1 MHDHRFRE
9 VATRLLD
16 AGMSPRRVR
25 RLVAELTDHFNDL
38 RNELVATGS
47 SSQEAETEAFARLA
61 TDAMVEDVL
70 ARPELRSW
78 VRRWPWI
85 AFTVVPIVMF
95 AVLFVATLAALVFSI
110 DFAVN
115 SLGVDLGHSTVLRT
129 FARALPVAVMW
140 VLPIIAASACCAL
153 ALSRRVPAIWATVSV
168 LLISSI
174 GALTNAQME
183 FPSAAP
189 HGVVG
194 AGIGFSTDALLLPI
208 GRTALTL
215 TVVLATYF
223 WLLRQSRSRGG
234 SPHDA

>member
-1 MHDHRFRE
+1 MHDRRFRE
-9 VATRLLD
+9 VAAQLVN
-16 AGMSPRRVR
+16 AGVSPRRVR
-25 RLVAELTDHFNDL
+25 RLVAELTDHCDDL
-38 RNELVATGS
+38 REELLATGLS
-47 SSQEAETEAFARLA
+47 REEADTEAVARLA

-85 AFTVVPIVMF
+85 SFTVVPIAMF

-115 SLGVDLGHSTVLRT
+115 SLGLDFGGSTGLRS
-129 FARALPVAVMW
+129 FARAVAGFAVW
-140 VLPIIAASACCAL
+140 VLPIAAASACCAL
-153 ALSRRVPAIWATVSV
+153 ALSRRAPAIWTMVGV

-174 GALTNAQME
+174 GALTNAQVE
-183 FPSAAP
+183 FPPAAP

-208 GRTALTL
+208 SRAALTL
-215 TVVLATYF
+215 TVVLAAYF
-223 WLLRQSRSRGG
+223 WLRNSQRRAESAEPG
-234 SPHDA
+234 